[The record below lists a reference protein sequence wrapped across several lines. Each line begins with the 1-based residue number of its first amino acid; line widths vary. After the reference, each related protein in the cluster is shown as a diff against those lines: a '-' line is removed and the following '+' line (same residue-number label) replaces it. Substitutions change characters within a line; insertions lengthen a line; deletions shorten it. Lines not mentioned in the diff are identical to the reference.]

1 MDEVLDQNEF
11 AEVVPQETH
20 QEDSHEQSQEVSQE
34 DSRQDRNWR
43 ELNRAKK
50 DLERELRMQRE
61 MNERLLQMA
70 PRQVQAPVEI
80 DELDSIADEDFIPK
94 GKNKKLVQK
103 ELIPIKQEMEE
114 LKKELQ
120 YRKQQDLISNL
131 QRQYSDF
138 NDVVTPETLAL
149 LEEQEPELA
158 AVIASSKDD
167 YKVGM
172 QAYKYIKALG
182 IGDKLGTSR
191 RVKEVD
197 KKLEKNS
204 KTVQSPQAYEK
215 RPMAEAFRM
224 SDGDKSKLYNEMM
237 GYASQSGGY

>member
-1 MDEVLDQNEF
+1 MDEVLDQNEVN
-11 AEVVPQETH
+11 EVVPQETH
-20 QEDSHEQSQEVSQE
+20 QEERQENSQEVSQE
-34 DSRQDRNWR
+34 ETKQERNWR

-80 DELDSIADEDFIPK
+80 DELDQIADDEFIPK
-94 GKNKKLVQK
+94 GKNRKLVQK
-103 ELIPIKQEMEE
+103 ELSPMKQEVEE

-120 YRKQQDLISNL
+120 HRRQQDLIQNL

-158 AVIASSKDD
+158 AAIA
-167 YKVGM
+167 
-172 QAYKYIKALG
+172 
-182 IGDKLGTSR
+182 
-191 RVKEVD
+191 
-197 KKLEKNS
+197 
-204 KTVQSPQAYEK
+204 
-215 RPMAEAFRM
+215 
-224 SDGDKSKLYNEMM
+224 
-237 GYASQSGGY
+237 

>member
-1 MDEVLDQNEF
+1 MDEVLDQNEV
-11 AEVVPQETH
+11 AEVVPHETH
-20 QEDSHEQSQEVSQE
+20 QEDRQEVAQEVSHEETKQE
-34 DSRQDRNWR
+34 RNWR

-80 DELDSIADEDFIPK
+80 DELDQIADDEFIPK
-94 GKNKKLVQK
+94 GKNRKLVQK
-103 ELIPIKQEMEE
+103 ELSPLKQEVEE

-120 YRKQQDLISNL
+120 HRKQQDLIHNL

-158 AVIASSKDD
+158 AIIASTKDD

-182 IGDKLGTSR
+182 IGDKVGTKR
-191 RVKEVD
+191 RLNEVD
-197 KKLEKNS
+197 KKLDKNA
-204 KTVQSPQAYEK
+204 KTVQTPQAYEK

-224 SDGDKSKLYNEMM
+224 TESDKSKLYQEMM
-237 GYASQSGGY
+237 GYASSGGY